1 MSFVVSL
8 RDVINEMAETG
19 DDQTAF
25 LNRRTGE
32 LISLTDEQR
41 YVLENGR
48 AADAPECQRELQKVL
63 QTGDLLELP
72 SSFEH
77 HEYSVVEQFC
87 HSIKDPDHQEQLLA
101 AIRGKRAFRDFK
113 AIIASL
119 GLDGAWAHFRNR
131 AFEELAVAWLQQ
143 NEIAYDQAA

>member
-1 MSFVVSL
+1 MSFMVSL
-8 RDVINEMAETG
+8 RDVVNEMAETS

-48 AADAPECQRELQKVL
+48 AADAPECQRELQQVL
-63 QTGDLLELP
+63 QAGDLLELP

-77 HEYSVVEQFC
+77 HEYSIVEQFC
-87 HSIKDPDHQEQLLA
+87 RSIKDPDQQEQLLA

-113 AIIASL
+113 ALIATL
-119 GLDGAWAHFRNR
+119 ALEGAWTHFRNR
-131 AFEELAVAWLQQ
+131 AYEAIAIAWLQQ
-143 NEIAYDQAA
+143 NDIAYDQAA

>member
-1 MSFVVSL
+1 MSFMVSL
-8 RDVINEMAETG
+8 RDVVNEMAETS

-41 YVLENGR
+41 YLLENGR
-48 AADAPECQRELQKVL
+48 AADAPEVQRELREVL
-63 QTGDLLELP
+63 QAGDLLELP

-77 HEYSVVEQFC
+77 HEYSIVEQFC
-87 HSIKDPDHQEQLLA
+87 RSIKDPDHQEQLLA

-113 AIIASL
+113 AIIATL
-119 GLDGAWAHFRNR
+119 GLEGAWMHFRNR
-131 AFEELAVAWLQQ
+131 AYEGIAIAWLQQ
-143 NEIAYDQAA
+143 NDIAYDQAA

>member
-8 RDVINEMAETG
+8 RDVINEMADTG

-48 AADAPECQRELQKVL
+48 AADAPECQRELRKVL

-87 HSIKDPDHQEQLLA
+87 HSIKDPDHQERLLA
-101 AIRGKRAFRDFK
+101 AIHGKRAFRDFK

-131 AFEELAVAWLQQ
+131 AYEELAIAWLQQ
-143 NEIAYDQAA
+143 NQIAYDQAA

>member
-1 MSFVVSL
+1 MPFVVSL
-8 RDVINEMAETG
+8 RDVINEMADIG

-32 LISLTDEQR
+32 LVSLTDEQR

-48 AADAPECQRELQKVL
+48 AADAPECQRDLQKVL

-87 HSIKDPDHQEQLLA
+87 HSIKDPDHQERLLA
-101 AIRGKRAFRDFK
+101 AIHGKRAFRDFK

-131 AFEELAVAWLQQ
+131 AYEELAVAWLQQ

>member
-48 AADAPECQRELQKVL
+48 AADAPECQRELRDVL
-63 QTGDLLELP
+63 AAGDLLELP
-72 SSFEH
+72 STFEH
-77 HEYSVVEQFC
+77 HEYSIVEQFC
-87 HSIKDPDHQEQLLA
+87 HSIKDPDHQEQLLL

-113 AIIASL
+113 AILATL

-131 AFEELAVAWLQQ
+131 AYEGIAITWLQQ
-143 NEIAYDQAA
+143 NDIAYEQAA

>member
-8 RDVINEMAETG
+8 RDVINEMAEVG

-48 AADAPECQRELQKVL
+48 AGDALECQRELRDVIQS
-63 QTGDLLELP
+63 GDLLELP
-72 SSFEH
+72 SAFEH
-77 HEYSVVEQFC
+77 HEYSIMDRFC
-87 HSIKDPDHQEQLLA
+87 HSIRDPDQREQLLA
-101 AIRGKRAFRDFK
+101 ALRGKRAFRDFK
-113 AIIASL
+113 TTVARI
-119 GLDGAWAHFRNR
+119 GLEGAWIYFRNR
-131 AFEELAVAWLQQ
+131 AYEEIAIDWLQRYD
-143 NEIAYDQAA
+143 IAYDRAA